1 MNEASQGTSSRFG
14 FEERL
19 LEELRLLVSSGSLF
33 PRSVSPKSAAIGG
46 RPRFNRRLALALLA
60 VALMLA
66 IAAAAVAGG
75 LGSLFGHADGEKLNT
90 ANLIRSGGH
99 IGSEVASAGS
109 WKLYAGASDHEG
121 LTVLQISQ
129 LEGGGNSM
137 AAATAFDPVDHLFWS
152 AVYPPDGVIYGHA
165 DPNRVVLVEL
175 RMGDETRRL
184 PTSRLGYFLEPLDP
198 HEAAAI
204 DSSEASLVALGP
216 KGAVVKTVRIG
227 DK

>member
-1 MNEASQGTSSRFG
+1 MNEASQGTCSRFG

-19 LEELRLLVSSGSLF
+19 LEELRLLASSGSPL

-66 IAAAAVAGG
+66 IAATAVAGG
-75 LGSLFGHADGEKLNT
+75 LGSLLGHADSEKLKT

-109 WKLYAGASDHEG
+109 WKLYAAASDHEG
-121 LTVLQISQ
+121 LTALQISQ
-129 LEGGGNSM
+129 LEGGGNGM
-137 AAATAFDPVDHLFWS
+137 AAATAFDPDDPLFWS
-152 AVYPPDGVIYGHA
+152 AIYPPEGVIYGHA
-165 DPNRVVLVEL
+165 NPDRVALLEL

-184 PTSRLGYFLEPLDP
+184 PMGRLGYFLEPLDP

-204 DSSEASLVALGP
+204 DGSKASLVALGP
-216 KGAVVKTVRIG
+216 NGAVVKAVRIG